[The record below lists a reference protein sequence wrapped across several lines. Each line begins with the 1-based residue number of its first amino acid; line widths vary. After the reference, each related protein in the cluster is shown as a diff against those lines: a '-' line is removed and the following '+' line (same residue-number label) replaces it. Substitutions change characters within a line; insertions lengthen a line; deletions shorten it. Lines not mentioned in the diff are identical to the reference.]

1 MPCSAPPCNEALLPA
16 ASRSPERW
24 LQRFANF
31 EKVLTR
37 LEGHLQAR
45 ADFRDPDL
53 LAGLVLRHYAFC
65 FELAWKSLRD
75 LLAWNGIDAKL
86 PRQVIKQAFATGV
99 ISNGQLWIDML
110 EDRPQFTADG
120 ELEGDDGSDE
130 ARAQLAVAATT
141 VAETYIR
148 ELQACRDNL
157 AARRE
162 VELTEQAAG
171 LEVAP

>member
-1 MPCSAPPCNEALLPA
+1 MRCSAPPCHEALPA

-31 EKVLTR
+31 EKVLSR

-45 ADFRDPDL
+45 ADFHDPDL

-75 LLAWNGIDAKL
+75 LLGWNGIDAKL

-120 ELEGDDGSDE
+120 DIEGDDGSDD
-130 ARAQLAVAATT
+130 ARAQLAEAARV
-141 VAETYIR
+141 VAEVYLG
-148 ELQACRDNL
+148 ELQAFRDNL
-157 AARRE
+157 ASRRE
-162 VELTEQAAG
+162 EELQQQNTQ
-171 LEVAP
+171 LELVP

>member
-1 MPCSAPPCNEALLPA
+1 MPSSAPPRNEILPA

-31 EKVLTR
+31 EKVLSR
-37 LEGHLQAR
+37 LESHLQAR
-45 ADFRDPDL
+45 ADFHDPDL

-75 LLAWNGIDAKL
+75 LLTWNGIDAKL

-148 ELQACRDNL
+148 ELQAFRDNL

-171 LEVAP
+171 REVAP

>member
-1 MPCSAPPCNEALLPA
+1 MPCSAPSFNDALPA
-16 ASRSPERW
+16 ACCSPERW

-31 EKVLTR
+31 ETVLSR
-37 LEGHLQAR
+37 LEGHLEAR
-45 ADFRDPDL
+45 AECRDPDL
-53 LAGLVLRHYAFC
+53 LAALVLRHYAFC
-65 FELAWKSLRD
+65 FELGWKSLRD

-99 ISNGQLWIDML
+99 INNGQLWIDML

-130 ARAQLAVAATT
+130 ARAQLVVAATT

-148 ELQACRDNL
+148 ELQAFRDNL

>member
-1 MPCSAPPCNEALLPA
+1 MPSSAPPRNEALPA
-16 ASRSPERW
+16 ASRNPERW

-31 EKVLTR
+31 EKVLSR
-37 LEGHLQAR
+37 LEGHLHAR

-75 LLAWNGIDAKL
+75 LLAWNGIDAKQ

-99 ISNGQLWIDML
+99 IINGQLWIDML
-110 EDRPQFTADG
+110 DNRPQFTADG
-120 ELEGDDGSDE
+120 DLEGDDGSDD
-130 ARAQLAVAATT
+130 ARAQLAIAARV
-141 VAETYIR
+141 VAEAYIK
-148 ELQACRDNL
+148 ELQAFRDNL

-162 VELTEQAAG
+162 DELQEQNTK
-171 LEVAP
+171 LELAP

>member
-1 MPCSAPPCNEALLPA
+1 MPCSAPACNEAAPA

-31 EKVLTR
+31 EKVLSR
-37 LEGHLQAR
+37 LESHLQAR
-45 ADFRDPDL
+45 ADFHDPDL

-120 ELEGDDGSDE
+120 DLQGDDGTEE
-130 ARAQLAVAATT
+130 ARAQLAVAAKT
-141 VAETYIR
+141 VAETYLR
-148 ELQACRDNL
+148 ELQAFRDNL

-162 VELTEQAAG
+162 EDLTDQATV
-171 LEVAP
+171 LEHAP

>member
-1 MPCSAPPCNEALLPA
+1 MPSSAPSFNDALPA
-16 ASRSPERW
+16 ACCSPERW

-31 EKVLTR
+31 EKVLSR
-37 LEGHLQAR
+37 LESHLQAR
-45 ADFRDPDL
+45 ADFHDPDL

>member
-1 MPCSAPPCNEALLPA
+1 MPCSAAPFNEALTA

-31 EKVLTR
+31 ETVLSR

-45 ADFRDPDL
+45 ADFSDPDL

-110 EDRPQFTADG
+110 ENRPQFTADG
-120 ELEGDDGSDE
+120 DLEGDDGSDD
-130 ARAQLAVAATT
+130 ARAQLAVASRV
-141 VAETYIR
+141 VADVYIN
-148 ELQACRDNL
+148 ELKAFRDNL

-162 VELTEQAAG
+162 DELQVQQTK
-171 LEVAP
+171 LELVP